1 MSTYTAKPDEIQKK
15 WILIDAKDLVVGR
28 VASII
33 AMRLRGKHLPT
44 YTPHMDTGDHV
55 VVINADKVKFTGRKL
70 TAEKAQTAGLV
81 TRIIEADAIEAAIA
95 EMAAIICQ
103 ASPTGLRQ
111 AKRCIDQGS
120 ELDPRG
126 ALAVELLAIEENL
139 AQDAW
144 RSRMTGFKRS
154 T

>member
-55 VVINADKVKFTGRKL
+55 VVINADKVKLTGK
-70 TAEKAQTAGLV
+70 
-81 TRIIEADAIEAAIA
+81 
-95 EMAAIICQ
+95 Q
-103 ASPTGLRQ
+103 ARPAPL
-111 AKRCIDQGS
+111 
-120 ELDPRG
+120 
-126 ALAVELLAIEENL
+126 LLAHR
-139 AQDAW
+139 A
-144 RSRMTGFKRS
+144 SRRHQGPHAASAARGPFPGARARERRPPHDPGRPARPQAVRQPARLCR
-154 T
+154 

>member
-55 VVINADKVKFTGRKL
+55 VVINADKVKLTGNK
-70 TAEKAQTAGLV
+70 AEQ
-81 TRIIEADAIEAAIA
+81 
-95 EMAAIICQ
+95 
-103 ASPTGLRQ
+103 
-111 AKRCIDQGS
+111 
-120 ELDPRG
+120 
-126 ALAVELLAIEENL
+126 
-139 AQDAW
+139 
-144 RSRMTGFKRS
+144 
-154 T
+154 